1 MATRHQARTAVVGLL
16 YAFDLGNENIASFSD
31 EILEEGKIRNKQREF
46 SNMLFSGT
54 IENLEVLDKEIQA
67 HLTDWDYA
75 GIGKVEKAI
84 MRLGAYEIL
93 ILKTDK
99 AIIINEAVELAK
111 TLADDKAPKF
121 INAVLDA
128 LGKEPK
134 KKTEVSE
141 EALEVEVPEVEN
153 PEVKTEEV
161 DTEKTETET
170 SEVEEVKAEETQE
183 TTEVKEEK

>member
-16 YAFDLGNENIASFSD
+16 YAFDLGNENIANFSD

-46 SNMLFSGT
+46 SNTLFSGT
-54 IENLEVLDKEIQA
+54 VENLEMLDKEIKL
-67 HLTDWDYA
+67 HLTDWDYD

-93 ILKTDK
+93 IAKTDR

-111 TLADDKAPKF
+111 KLADDKSPKF

-128 LGKEPK
+128 LG
-134 KKTEVSE
+134 
-141 EALEVEVPEVEN
+141 
-153 PEVKTEEV
+153 
-161 DTEKTETET
+161 
-170 SEVEEVKAEETQE
+170 
-183 TTEVKEEK
+183 TEVKEAEKVATEIADEVEEKTEDAAVEEAVQAIKKEEK